1 MNTFFYH
8 RAKYFVESI
17 VGPRF
22 KVKDFWYRFE
32 WQHRGSP
39 HLHGFL
45 WLEGAPNVD
54 SLSIND
60 RDGIDAAILFF
71 DQLVTAM
78 NPNANQQPT
87 VTHPCQVW
95 LFDVTDNNRD
105 LTSIVNRVQRH
116 KCSLGYCQKSTR
128 YDSTPA
134 CRFKFPKPFADRS
147 SIELDDHGRL
157 AYNSARN
164 DPWINGYNAFIITL
178 WRANIDIQPI
188 TSKHVV
194 VQYIAKYAAKSEPR
208 SEFYKD
214 LLQNILQQQLQPEAD
229 GRIAVQKLI
238 IQAISE
244 RDISAQECCH
254 LLMSLPLFH
263 SSRTFVVLWF
273 GTKSWDRWLP
283 NTERYDED
291 LEEADDEEQDNQH
304 SSLIV
309 SYTKRPSEYETM
321 NLLDLCAILYFFK
334 KRWVR
339 RRKAAVV
346 RVLPRFCPDGPAKE
360 SFFKQQMMIKM
371 PWRKLEDLNPLNDL
385 WETIYTRHFGSSSTL
400 CEDNSSDT
408 GSSSSDSDA
417 NDTQNQFDEWM
428 GLSALGPNGQ
438 LQGREPGTRDFDTT
452 FNWKATYPSY
462 HSFRDVRSFIT
473 TCKETHVNLP
483 IQRTD
488 VSIHFSLEQQKFIDL
503 FQLQLA
509 QLSSASNEN
518 PTSIHRVMVQGT
530 AGTGKSTLI
539 KHISTT
545 LTATLGN
552 SSFMLLAPTGVAAY
566 NVGGTTIH
574 SALRIPIERKYF
586 SQLSSAAKHDLQSQ
600 FQSCHFV
607 IIDEFSMVGCA
618 LLSVID
624 KRLR

>member
-1 MNTFFYH
+1 M
-8 RAKYFVESI
+8 
-17 VGPRF
+17 
-22 KVKDFWYRFE
+22 
-32 WQHRGSP
+32 
-39 HLHGFL
+39 
-45 WLEGAPNVD
+45 
-54 SLSIND
+54 
-60 RDGIDAAILFF
+60 
-71 DQLVTAM
+71 
-78 NPNANQQPT
+78 
-87 VTHPCQVW
+87 
-95 LFDVTDNNRD
+95 
-105 LTSIVNRVQRH
+105 
-116 KCSLGYCQKSTR
+116 
-128 YDSTPA
+128 
-134 CRFKFPKPFADRS
+134 
-147 SIELDDHGRL
+147 
-157 AYNSARN
+157 
-164 DPWINGYNAFIITL
+164 
-178 WRANIDIQPI
+178 
-188 TSKHVV
+188 V

-214 LLQNILQQQLQPEAD
+214 LLQNILQEQLQPEAD

-263 SSRTFVVLWF
+263 SSRTFVVLWV
-273 GTKSWDRWLP
+273 GTKSWDRWVP
-283 NTERYDED
+283 NTERCDED
-291 LEEADDEEQDNQH
+291 LEEADDEEPDNQH
-304 SSLIV
+304 SLLVV

-438 LQGREPGTRDFDTT
+438 LQGREPGTRDFDIT

-473 TCKETHVNLP
+473 TCKDTHVNLP
-483 IQRTD
+483 IQRTN

-539 KHISTT
+539 KHITTT

-552 SSFMLLAPTGVAAY
+552 SSFMLLAATGVAAY

-586 SQLSSAAKHDLQSQ
+586 SQLSSAAEHDLQSQ

-618 LLSVID
+618 LLSMID
-624 KRLR
+624 KRLRQAKPGYSNVPFGNMFVYLFGDIMQLPPVMDRALYSKNANASASLANEGYLAYRSFTNCQILTNVQRQSGNSPEQQNFRNILRRLSTGTSTIEDWNTLATRFESALNDQERTRFRNAVQLEPTREKA